1 MMHYAKLVITF
12 PILTIQGVSSFIIHM

>member
-1 MMHYAKLVITF
+1 MHYAKLVITF